1 MTTNTIEKYVEE
13 FTNKWN
19 ALGLDNAEMVC
30 QCAPFSGRECDC
42 LSPREK
48 YIEWLRNTL
57 TAVVK
62 EAEKRG
68 YAEGKA
74 YWEPAEVHKD
84 VWRQEGY
91 ELAKKHFK
99 QIREEAGREVVNE
112 VNAWAENAEVD
123 IDEELND
130 PTSDFIAHDAYES
143 KLEAFH
149 YGHNE
154 ALKNLRA
161 FIKTIGIKL

>member
-1 MTTNTIEKYVEE
+1 MTTNTIENYVEE
-13 FTNKWN
+13 YAKKLRTSLLWRDELNGVPVPLF
-19 ALGLDNAEMVC
+19 EMTPKLAQEIDSEV
-30 QCAPFSGRECDC
+30 QS
-42 LSPREK
+42 L
-48 YIEWLRNTL
+48 L

-74 YWEPAEVHKD
+74 YWEPAEVHKE

-130 PTSDFIAHDAYES
+130 PTSDFIANDAYES

-149 YGHNE
+149 YGYNE